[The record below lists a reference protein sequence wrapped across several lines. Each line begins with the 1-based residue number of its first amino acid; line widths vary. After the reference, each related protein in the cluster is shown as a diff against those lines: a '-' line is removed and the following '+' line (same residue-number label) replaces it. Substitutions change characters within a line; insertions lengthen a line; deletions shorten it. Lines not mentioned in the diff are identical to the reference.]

1 MRKLLNTLFIL
12 TENSYLS
19 LDGENVV
26 VSQERTET
34 ARFPLHTLEAILCF
48 SYPGASPALMGACAD
63 RNVDLAFFT
72 PRGRFLARAV
82 GVTKGNVLLRQQQFR
97 AADDPFVSCRYAKGF
112 LLGKV
117 YNARWVL
124 ERATRDHPQRV
135 PVERLKALS
144 SQLASALSHIE
155 DAMTL
160 EELRG
165 LEGAAAQQYFD
176 GFDSLILQQRDTFT
190 FTGRSRR
197 PPLDPVNALL
207 SFSYTLLARDC
218 AAALEGVGLDPYVG
232 FLHCP
237 RPGRTSLALD
247 LMEELRTVYAD
258 RFVITC
264 INQKTITAKHF
275 QKQEN
280 GAVRLT
286 DDGRRTFLK
295 VWQQRKQQT
304 IQHPLL
310 GEKIPWG
317 LVPYMQALLLA
328 RTLRGDLERY
338 PPFFWK

>member
-48 SYPGASPALMGACAD
+48 SYSGASPALMGACAD

-144 SQLASALSHIE
+144 SQLASVLSHIE

-280 GAVRLT
+280 GAVLLT

>member
-48 SYPGASPALMGACAD
+48 SYSGASPALMGACAD

-280 GAVRLT
+280 GAVLLT

>member
-264 INQKTITAKHF
+264 INQRTISAKHF

-280 GAVRLT
+280 GAVLLT